1 MKLKVFEDSMNGL
14 RTDWIRVRFER
25 FPSEFSNDNSSALQ
39 LWSRTIDSSG
49 NWGAWYK
56 VPFKIEYYT
65 TMSVSVTSVSY
76 TDLTWAQMIQIAD
89 SFGIARA
96 NAQQAIASM
105 VLRAELPDTSASKIL
120 TVKLY
125 MSGSSPEVTSLL
137 PPFKA
142 NPREYAKDRPVA
154 LQNLHPLLSLTNAN
168 LSESQYQTSA
178 NQFCF

>member
-1 MKLKVFEDSMNGL
+1 MSAIGGLDSMGRRATGAGGR
-14 RTDWIRVRFER
+14 RTTRRSGAAETIFL
-25 FPSEFSNDNSSALQ
+25 SAV
-39 LWSRTIDSSG
+39 G
-49 NWGAWYK
+49 
-56 VPFKIEYYT
+56 
-65 TMSVSVTSVSY
+65 
-76 TDLTWAQMIQIAD
+76 
-89 SFGIARA
+89 FGIARA